1 MKQFLIICSILLS
14 STVFGQEELRYENR
28 QFYQGEKEITYNEFY
43 EIIKSPNEFYS
54 SRFQDILFLSQSSH
68 RINEILGLIA
78 FTGIGALTGA
88 FFDISDPSNL
98 DLDDIHYLQAIIGG
112 SLFFVTGELIISQ
125 NRKRLRNKNYYPWEK
140 IRFKQ
145 IIRRYNK
152 SLISN

>member
-98 DLDDIHYLQAIIGG
+98 DLDDIH
-112 SLFFVTGELIISQ
+112 
-125 NRKRLRNKNYYPWEK
+125 
-140 IRFKQ
+140 
-145 IIRRYNK
+145 
-152 SLISN
+152 